1 MRYLIAPDKFKGS
14 LSAAEVAQTLREAIH
29 SVQPTAEIECLPI
42 ADGGEGTASLLAEHL
57 GAERRLISTV
67 DPLGRPIEAEY
78 FLSGTEAIVEMSA
91 ASGLWRVLDTA
102 KRPFEASTRGT
113 GIVLRHLMD
122 IGVRRV
128 LIGLGGSATVDLG
141 LGMAA
146 ELGYQFLEHSGR
158 IVDPIPARFPEIA
171 NVIPPSDLKL
181 PEVIGLFDVETRLT
195 GTNGAIYTFG
205 PQKGLTAAE
214 VDRLDRIIAML
225 VARLEST
232 LRTNF
237 SDSIGAGAA
246 GGFGYGIKT
255 FLNGSLDSGFNL
267 VAERLA
273 LTEKIRRAD
282 VVITGEGKLDSQ
294 SLQGKGPFGVALI
307 ARKLEKPVWVVA
319 GSISDRPVIERHFD
333 KISALMNGSVGLDE
347 ALKNGK
353 QLLRQRTLELLRSGN
368 K

>member
-1 MRYLIAPDKFKGS
+1 
-14 LSAAEVAQTLREAIH
+14 
-29 SVQPTAEIECLPI
+29 LPI
-42 ADGGEGTASLLAEHL
+42 ADGGEGTASLLADHL
-57 GAERRLISTV
+57 GAERKLISTI
-67 DPLGRPIEAEY
+67 DALGRSIEAEY
-78 FLSGTEAIVEMSA
+78 FLSGPEAIVEMSA

-158 IVDPIPARFPEIA
+158 IMDPIPARFPEIDK
-171 NVIPPSDLKL
+171 VIPPAALKL
-181 PEVIGLFDVETRLT
+181 PEVVGLFDVQTRLT
-195 GTNGAIYTFG
+195 GPDGAIYTFG

-214 VDRLDRIIAML
+214 VDQLDRTIAKL
-225 VARLEST
+225 IVRLESS
-232 LRTNF
+232 LHTNF

-255 FLNGSLDSGFNL
+255 FLGGSLDSGFSL

-273 LTEKIRRAD
+273 LTEKIRQAD

-294 SLQGKGPFGVALI
+294 SLHGKGPFGVALI
-307 ARKLEKPVWVVA
+307 ARKLGKPVWVVA
-319 GSISDRPVIERHFD
+319 GSVADRPLIEPHFD
-333 KISALMNGSVGLDE
+333 RISALMNGGVDLDE

-353 QLLRQRTLELLRSGN
+353 QLLRQRTLELFRSGN